1 MRKLFYLFPAG
12 FLVYGAICG
21 AYYLLQEKILFHPV
35 KLDKNYQFPF
45 KATFTEHN
53 LITTDNAKINTIWFK
68 ANSENNIANHTLN
81 HTLSNTLSN
90 SSKGVIV
97 YCHGNADNIV
107 RWGQIVEKLLPLGYD
122 ILIFDY
128 RGFGKSTGTI
138 SEKALFADTQMVYDF
153 AKKYYSENQIIIY
166 GRSLGTGLAT
176 HLATTNHAKHLI
188 LETPYYSILEL
199 SQRYAAWLPTKLIL
213 QYHIRTDLNIVKV
226 QCPITIFHGTEDE
239 VVPYDSGIK
248 LKPLLKNGDEF
259 ITVPNGMHGD
269 LELYAEYQE
278 GIKRILQ

>member
-1 MRKLFYLFPAG
+1 MKKLFYLFPAG

-35 KLDKNYQFPF
+35 KLDENYQFPF

-53 LITTDNAKINTIWFK
+53 LVTIDNAKINMVWFK
-68 ANSENNIANHTLN
+68 ANSFSNI
-81 HTLSNTLSN
+81 SDN
-90 SSKGVIV
+90 SSNNSPKGVIV
-97 YCHGNADNIV
+97 YCHGNADNID

-128 RGFGKSTGTI
+128 RGFGKSTGKI

-153 AKKYYSENQIIIY
+153 AKKHYSENQIIIY

-176 HLATTNHAKHLI
+176 HLATINHAKHLI

-199 SQRYAAWLPTKLIL
+199 SQRYAEWLPTSLIL

-226 QCPITIFHGTEDE
+226 PCPITIFHGTADE

-269 LELYAEYQE
+269 LELYAQYQE
-278 GIKRILQ
+278 GITRILQ

>member
-35 KLDKNYQFPF
+35 KLDENYQFPF
-45 KATFTEHN
+45 KASFTEHN
-53 LITTDNAKINTIWFK
+53 LITTDNAKINTVWFK
-68 ANSENNIANHTLN
+68 ATSSNNIP
-81 HTLSNTLSN
+81 
-90 SSKGVIV
+90 KGVIV
-97 YCHGNADNIV
+97 YCHGNADNID

-122 ILIFDY
+122 ILVFDY

-153 AKKYYSENQIIIY
+153 AKKHYSEKQIIIY

-199 SQRYAAWLPTKLIL
+199 SQRYAEWLPTKLIL

-226 QCPITIFHGTEDE
+226 QCPITIFHGTADE

-248 LKPLLKNGDEF
+248 LKQLLKSGDEF

-269 LELYAEYQE
+269 LELYAQYQE
-278 GIKRILQ
+278 AITKILQ